1 MKTPVADAYCIA
13 DFYNG
18 IFRVELAV
26 SLFVR
31 LLNALYALDDF
42 LRVDILYID
51 GMGVADKSEN
61 GRLNAVP
68 AVYLYVIIGSKLVGE
83 LVYPFGCG

>member
-1 MKTPVADAYCIA
+1 MKTPVADAYGIA

-26 SLFVR
+26 CLFVR
-31 LLNALYALDDF
+31 LMNALYTLNDI
-42 LRVDILYID
+42 LRVDILYIN

-61 GRLNAVP
+61 SRVNAVP
-68 AVYLYVIIGSKLVGE
+68 AVYLYVIIGAKLVGE